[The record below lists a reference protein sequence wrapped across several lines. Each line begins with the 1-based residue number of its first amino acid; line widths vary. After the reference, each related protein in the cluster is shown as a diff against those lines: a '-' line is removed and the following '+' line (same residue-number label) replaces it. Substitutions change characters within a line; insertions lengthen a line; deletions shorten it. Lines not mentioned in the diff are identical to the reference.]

1 MALVVMHLGWR
12 LVRPFQTYG
21 LLLTVDQLMMSV
33 LSPWNWFCSTR
44 TFSNSL
50 ETALTI
56 VAMYFWPWK
65 ISSDT
70 VLGAGSDPSQ
80 AIQKST
86 TPAEKSDLKV
96 FSSAKTVNQ

>member
-1 MALVVMHLGWR
+1 
-12 LVRPFQTYG
+12 
-21 LLLTVDQLMMSV
+21 MMSV

-56 VAMYFWPWK
+56 TAMYYWPWK

-80 AIQKST
+80 SVKKAPSAAKNT
-86 TPAEKSDLKV
+86 EYKV
-96 FSSAKTVNQ
+96 FSSTRSVNQ